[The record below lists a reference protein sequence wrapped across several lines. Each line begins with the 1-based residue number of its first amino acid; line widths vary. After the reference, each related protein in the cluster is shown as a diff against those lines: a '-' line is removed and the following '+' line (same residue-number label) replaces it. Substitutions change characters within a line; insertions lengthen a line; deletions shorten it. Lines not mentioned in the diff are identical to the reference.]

1 MLVYVR
7 FCYNKECLFIR
18 LFNLFPLG
26 MGEVAPTPSVDWQM
40 AQKEVMEKD
49 ISNDPIQAAIT
60 RLEKQYLEDKQTA
73 LDRQRQEYEKQFLQ
87 VRSYHDFPSHSL
99 ACIWKFQPQQS
110 LILSFILA

>member
-1 MLVYVR
+1 MD
-7 FCYNKECLFIR
+7 
-18 LFNLFPLG
+18 
-26 MGEVAPTPSVDWQM
+26 EVAPTPSVDWQM

-87 VRSYHDFPSHSL
+87 VVPTDFPSHLQKS
-99 ACIWKFQPQQS
+99 I
-110 LILSFILA
+110 

>member
-7 FCYNKECLFIR
+7 FCYNKECLF
-18 LFNLFPLG
+18 FNLFPLG
-26 MGEVAPTPSVDWQM
+26 MDEVAPTPSVDWQM

-73 LDRQRQEYEKQFLQ
+73 MDRQRQEYEKQFLQ
-87 VRSYHDFPSHSL
+87 VRSR
-99 ACIWKFQPQQS
+99 CICK
-110 LILSFILA
+110 L

>member
-7 FCYNKECLFIR
+7 FCYNKESHLLDFST
-18 LFNLFPLG
+18 FFPLG
-26 MGEVAPTPSVDWQM
+26 MDEVAPTPSVDWQM

-49 ISNDPIQAAIT
+49 ISNDPIQAAIP

-87 VRSYHDFPSHSL
+87 VVDFPSHLQGS
-99 ACIWKFQPQQS
+99 IWRLKPQQS
-110 LILSFILA
+110 QFLAIISA